1 MAQYGTIMVVDD
13 NPAILTA
20 AKITLQPHFEN
31 VITLSS
37 PKDIISTLNQE
48 EVWIYLEESYGLS
61 SINFLRQSEYYFSIA
76 DNGRVIENI
85 ATVKGRFDRCIK
97 EIKEG

>member
-1 MAQYGTIMVVDD
+1 MSTTYNILIDGMTDTIHCISVTEGVAWAM
-13 NPAILTA
+13 IK
-20 AKITLQPHFEN
+20 AKYE
-31 VITLSS
+31 
-37 PKDIISTLNQE
+37 TLNQE

-61 SINFLRQSEYYFSIA
+61 SINFLRQSEYYFSIS